1 MFNSLQDPALLEDI
15 YKSLFEQNPDP
26 SFAVDLNGHFILLN
40 EATLDVTGYSRDE
53 LLQRSFL
60 SILNEDSISTAKSQL
75 TESLNGQQKSYQVS
89 IRHKNKHLIELQIIT
104 IPIHFMNQLAGIVG
118 FAKEVTDNNKTKQ
131 HSVFNQSSLQN
142 IINSIDVCLWSIDIQ
157 SKQILHMSQA
167 CEKIYGYTPKDY
179 LENPFL
185 WKQNIHPHDQAL
197 VEKMDKLLLGGDSIK
212 FEYRIIDSK
221 GDMKWIHELTIPV
234 INDSGEVERV
244 DGVTTDISQRK
255 RAEEQLHFMAFYD
268 SLTKLPN
275 KRMLQSKLKD
285 AIAKVKKTKKKIAV
299 LHIDLDHFKL
309 VNETL
314 GFKNG
319 DELIQTIAKRIRRG
333 LSQSDFVSRHG
344 ADEFNVLL
352 KNITDL
358 SQVEIVAKNILQN
371 IANPFYIHGREYPI
385 TASIGISIYSEH
397 SRKPDHLLKQAA
409 TAMYQAKREGIN
421 HYKFYQEGMTESL
434 TRLVELGH
442 GLVNAINKSELQLYY
457 QPIMNTQKGR
467 ITGFEALIRWFHPS
481 MGFISPAEFIPI
493 AEQTGQIIPIGEW
506 VLRTACLHGKQIHE
520 SGYPETYISVNV
532 SAPQF
537 ETNEFITKLTE
548 ILNETNFNPHCLKI
562 EITESIM
569 MKNMEAIAQK
579 LLKLE
584 EMGIEVLLDDFGT
597 GYSSLS
603 YLKRLPIK
611 VLKIDQSFVQDIYT
625 NPDQEAI
632 VRTIVAM
639 ANSLRMDVIAEGV
652 EQKNQKEFLHN
663 LGCFRQQGYLYSR
676 PVPFED
682 VLEIIGP
689 VTT

>member
-26 SFAVDLNGHFILLN
+26 CFAVDLNGHFILLN
-40 EATLDVTGYSRDE
+40 EAALDVTGYSRNE
-53 LLQRSFL
+53 LLRQSFIT
-60 SILNEDSISTAKSQL
+60 ILKEDSIGTAESPIM
-75 TESLNGQQKSYQVS
+75 ESLNDRQKSYQVS
-89 IRHKNKHLIELQIIT
+89 IRHKNGHYIEIEMIT
-104 IPIHFMNQLAGIVG
+104 FPIHISNEIVGIAG
-118 FAKEVTDNNKTKQ
+118 FAKQLTEKNKIMH
-131 HSVFNQSSLQN
+131 HSVYNQSSLQN

-157 SKQILHMSQA
+157 SKQILQMSQA

-197 VEKMDKLLLGGDSIK
+197 VEKMDQLLLGGDSIK

-285 AIAKVKKTKKKIAV
+285 AITKVKKTKKKIAV

-358 SQVEIVAKNILQN
+358 SQVEIVAKNLLQN

-385 TASIGISIYSEH
+385 TASIGISIYPEH

-434 TRLVELGH
+434 TRLVDLGH

-467 ITGFEALIRWFHPS
+467 IAGFEALIRWFHPS

-520 SGYPETYISVNV
+520 NGYPETYISVNV

-537 ETNEFITKLTE
+537 ESNDFITKLIK
-548 ILNETNFNPHCLKI
+548 ILKETNFDPHCLKI

-611 VLKIDQSFVQDIYT
+611 VLKIDQSFVKDIYT
-625 NPDQEAI
+625 NSDQEAI